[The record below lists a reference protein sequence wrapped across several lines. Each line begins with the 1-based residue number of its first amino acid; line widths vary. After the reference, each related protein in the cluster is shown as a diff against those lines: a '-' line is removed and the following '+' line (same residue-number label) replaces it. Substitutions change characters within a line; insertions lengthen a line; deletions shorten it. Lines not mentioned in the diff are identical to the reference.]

1 MNARNELNLSWSQI
15 NQIPP
20 NANEVRSLYTKKSA
34 EKNCITFLEN
44 LNSNDV
50 NNKNEHMRQFYQL
63 YQKQNFRMKTDL
75 RLKLFMGTRV
85 VTKKSVV

>member
-15 NQIPP
+15 NQIPQ

-34 EKNCITFLEN
+34 EKNCMTFLEN
-44 LNSNDV
+44 LNSNYV